1 MRTLTLILATT
12 IAGCGTAVTVEPVLQ
27 VVAISPG
34 GGAANVNVDTNITAT
49 FSSRLE
55 EATVVGSNVYLMDLR
70 DTTVDAEISFDGTTI
85 TLDPVE
91 DLFLSEDYTLVLT
104 TSLLSATDGPLLSQ
118 IESTFRTTGDS
129 PQNDLPIAEIS
140 GPAEVAPGDLVS
152 LSGVNSFDPEAGSLT
167 YSWSLD
173 SSPAGSAAVLSSEMD
188 ETTSFEADLEG
199 IYLVSLVV
207 NDGSQDSD
215 VGYLEITSV
224 IGGGGTTDTGD
235 TGITDTGSTDTGSTG
250 TGSNTAPV
258 ADAGSDQAVVLG
270 DTVELDGSNSYDDDG
285 DSLLYGWTFVSVAT
299 GSTLTDD
306 DIAGLYSATPSFTP
320 DVAGLYVLGL
330 GVTDG
335 TDYGTDSIAITVA
348 SSFTN

>member
-1 MRTLTLILATT
+1 
-12 IAGCGTAVTVEPVLQ
+12 
-27 VVAISPG
+27 
-34 GGAANVNVDTNITAT
+34 
-49 FSSRLE
+49 
-55 EATVVGSNVYLMDLR
+55 
-70 DTTVDAEISFDGTTI
+70 
-85 TLDPVE
+85 
-91 DLFLSEDYTLVLT
+91 
-104 TSLLSATDGPLLSQ
+104 
-118 IESTFRTTGDS
+118 
-129 PQNDLPIAEIS
+129 
-140 GPAEVAPGDLVS
+140 
-152 LSGVNSFDPEAGSLT
+152 
-167 YSWSLD
+167 
-173 SSPAGSAAVLSSEMD
+173 MD